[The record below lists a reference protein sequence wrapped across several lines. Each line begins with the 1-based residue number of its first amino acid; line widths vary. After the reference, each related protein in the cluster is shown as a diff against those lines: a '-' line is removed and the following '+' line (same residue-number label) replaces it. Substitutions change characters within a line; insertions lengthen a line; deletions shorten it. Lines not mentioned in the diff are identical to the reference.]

1 MGSCEIIVELLKIKN
16 MFISKQDILNAFKY
30 LTTNCPHLGV
40 TTRTSYFMYFFA
52 FDRFYKKNDH
62 DLNTR
67 DSNDVT
73 EYYSFLFDTV
83 GIDEKHF
90 LNSFKEVFSGSKN
103 LQKTA
108 YSNFTHGRVV
118 DNSVDK
124 KSQNVDFN
132 YPKEEPA
139 ILVAKNGIVRY
150 YDDWSSNISYYV
162 DEKAKKALSIW
173 LLRNIKIEE
182 SIETTL
188 EKLYT
193 PDLCSWLSDFVE
205 DDTFDISNIRF
216 TESLDQIG
224 IDDIKVILYPD
235 YSDFINRKVS
245 FYKKIKEENNNQIS
259 SYIVNAIESNDF
271 HTILAEYTK
280 YDSLCKI
287 VDKDIIELC
296 IKKTYC
302 SSFKSKQFMLEG
314 LHQYKDFLTVSSPIE
329 SIQLPTQKIYYG
341 APGTGKSN
349 EIKMLTGE
357 GKDGIKYSKNLTFRT
372 TFHPDSDYST
382 FVGAYK
388 PMWNKSAEKIVYD
401 FRPQTFIK
409 AYVAAWTHPTKRVA
423 LVIEEINRGNCAQ
436 IFGDIFQLLD
446 RESNGLSKYP
456 IEVDMDMQDFLE
468 RAFSDQIKESWAG
481 SISDHDEEEI
491 DAYYSKHYDGAFS
504 KIKKG
509 EILCLPKN
517 LSILATMN
525 TSDQSLFPMDS
536 AFKRRWEWIYQPI
549 TKGINSKTGKDLAW
563 KIRLAG
569 CKPIDWWLF
578 LTRINKIISDLTT
591 SEDKQLGYFFCLP
604 DDKLESGDEELTIIS
619 SDRFVNKVI
628 FYLWNDVF
636 KDYAFDTKCC
646 KDDNDKEIL
655 FAKFY
660 NEDGKSVNEQ
670 TLLHFFKTLNI
681 ENEKPLVEEILPSVN
696 TLIAEDVPH
705 DNEVTE
711 KQKTPQM

>member
-1 MGSCEIIVELLKIKN
+1 MDLSFDNIKTELKELDKDGNAETLKGEV
-16 MFISKQDILNAFKY
+16 AFQNRDALKSIA
-30 LTTNCPHLGV
+30 NSANGV
-40 TTRTSYFMYFFA
+40 TRSNTKWRRCEYVIIGIRENEPV
-52 FDRFYKKNDH
+52 DND
-62 DLNTR
+62 LA
-67 DSNDVT
+67 
-73 EYYSFLFDTV
+73 LK
-83 GIDEKHF
+83 GWKA
-90 LNSFKEVFSGSKN
+90 L
-103 LQKTA
+103 A
-108 YSNFTHGRVV
+108 YSHGDQTLILQNQ
-118 DNSVDK
+118 DNTWTLYNSKCEVIGG
-124 KSQNVDFN
+124 N
-132 YPKEEPA
+132 PE
-139 ILVAKNGIVRY
+139 
-150 YDDWSSNISYYV
+150 
-162 DEKAKKALSIW
+162 
-173 LLRNIKIEE
+173 
-182 SIETTL
+182 L
-188 EKLYT
+188 EKL
-193 PDLCSWLSDFVE
+193 
-205 DDTFDISNIRF
+205 I
-216 TESLDQIG
+216 
-224 IDDIKVILYPD
+224 
-235 YSDFINRKVS
+235 
-245 FYKKIKEENNNQIS
+245 KKIKALHNLKS
-259 SYIVNAIESNDF
+259 STGN
-271 HTILAEYTK
+271 
-280 YDSLCKI
+280 
-287 VDKDIIELC
+287 
-296 IKKTYC
+296 KTMY
-302 SSFKSKQFMLEG
+302 Q
-314 LHQYKDFLTVSSPIE
+314 
-329 SIQLPTQKIYYG
+329 QKIYYG

-409 AYVAAWTHPTKRVA
+409 AYVAAWTHPTERVA

-711 KQKTPQM
+711 NTTNVEV